1 MTVATEVL
9 SLQFFLPESYTEGE
23 PGNGG
28 VLPGDT
34 ISQEGCR
41 MDLEKTVDMALREA
55 QRAVDYTEIL
65 NTFSAHLYS
74 MHAGDPR
81 WELENIWAKERDDI
95 VYVSAVGRSAVEAYY
110 RDATER
116 MKKEKL
122 ALAHAK
128 WPEVSLE
135 DKNLGIG
142 DMVAKASASPFVVI
156 ADDGMS
162 AHGVWFV
169 PGISSELDETGNVR
183 ANYFQEKN
191 AVDFIKENG
200 AWKIL
205 RLDIYVDFQ
214 TPITA
219 ITFDPEAYDFDV
231 PEGPYPPAYGPK
243 RVAGFFPQLPQA
255 YETWSDDISVYRR
268 GAQR

>member
-1 MTVATEVL
+1 
-9 SLQFFLPESYTEGE
+9 
-23 PGNGG
+23 
-28 VLPGDT
+28 
-34 ISQEGCR
+34 

-81 WELENIWAKERDDI
+81 WELENIWAKNRDDI

-116 MKKEKL
+116 MAKEKL
-122 ALAHAK
+122 ALANTI
-128 WPEVSLE
+128 WPEIST
-135 DKNLGIG
+135 DNSNLGIG
-142 DMVAKASASPFVVI
+142 DMMSKASASPFVVI

-162 AHGVWFV
+162 AHGIWFV
-169 PGISSELDETGNVR
+169 PGIGSELDVNGNVR
-183 ANYFQEKN
+183 ANYYQEKN
-191 AVDFIKENG
+191 AVDFIKEDG

-214 TPITA
+214 TPITS
-219 ITFDPEAYDFDV
+219 IDFDPDSYEFDI
-231 PEGPYPPAYGPK
+231 PEGSYPPAYSSK
-243 RVAGFFPQLPQA
+243 RVASFCPELPRA
-255 YETWSDDISVYRR
+255 YKTWLDDISVCK
-268 GAQR
+268 GGI

>member
-1 MTVATEVL
+1 
-9 SLQFFLPESYTEGE
+9 
-23 PGNGG
+23 
-28 VLPGDT
+28 
-34 ISQEGCR
+34 
-41 MDLEKTVDMALREA
+41 MDLEKTVDMALKEA

-81 WELENIWAKERDDI
+81 WELENIWARTRDDI

-116 MKKEKL
+116 MRKEKL
-122 ALAHAK
+122 VLAHAI
-128 WPEVSLE
+128 WPEVST
-135 DKNLGIG
+135 DSSNLGIG
-142 DMVAKASASPFVVI
+142 DMISKASASPFVVI

-162 AHGVWFV
+162 AHGIWFV
-169 PGISSELDETGNVR
+169 PGISSELDANGKLR

-191 AVDFIKENG
+191 AVDFIKEDG

-214 TPITA
+214 TPITSIA
-219 ITFDPEAYDFDV
+219 FDPESYEFDV
-231 PEGPYPPAYGPK
+231 PEGSYPPTYSSK
-243 RVAGFFPQLPQA
+243 RVASFFPNLPQA
-255 YETWSDDISVYRR
+255 YETWSDDISVYR
-268 GAQR
+268 GGM